1 VDLVLA
7 ISPSGKCLVVLLF
20 TGIAA
25 PLAGL
30 LFRRVAAGW
39 ESVGRGPLAIERQ
52 LPPPRYPSQ
61 AAPAVDPAIQAA
73 EVRQMLEAKTARRV
87 RRGEAPIDVEAEATR
102 LLAPAAEAAPA
113 SARQDAELRAE
124 VRQLVVR
131 RNERRLRRG
140 LEPLDV
146 EAETERQ
153 LADFIGSS

>member
-7 ISPSGKCLVVLLF
+7 MSPSGKALVVLLF

-30 LFRRVAAGW
+30 LLRRVAAGW
-39 ESVGRGPLAIERQ
+39 DSVGKGPLAIEQQ
-52 LPPPRYPSQ
+52 LPLPRY
-61 AAPAVDPAIQAA
+61 AGRAEPAVDPAIQAA
-73 EVRQMLEAKTARRV
+73 EVRQMLEAKAARLAQ
-87 RRGEAPIDVEAEATR
+87 RGEAPIDVEAETTR
-102 LLAPAAEAAPA
+102 LLAPAAEPASA

-124 VRQLVVR
+124 VRQLVVS
-131 RNERRLRRG
+131 RNDRRLHRG

-153 LADFIGSS
+153 LADFIGSP